1 VAISNGGRSMSTW
14 AFMGKPSSTI
24 R

>member
-14 AFMGKPSSTI
+14 ALMGKPSSTI